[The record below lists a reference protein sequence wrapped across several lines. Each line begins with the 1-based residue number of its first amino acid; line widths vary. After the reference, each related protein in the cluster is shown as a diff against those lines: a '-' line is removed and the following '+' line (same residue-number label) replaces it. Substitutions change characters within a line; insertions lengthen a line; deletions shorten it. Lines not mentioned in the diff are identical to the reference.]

1 MTKLNKRTRIN
12 LLIFL
17 SFLFFAGP
25 AWAELPVTFL
35 EVDPVAGA
43 YYGWGYNMTTQ
54 QFTAPCLQ
62 VNTAATYASG
72 DPEQNSFYDFT
83 ETTATIAAQS
93 NLNVSAA
100 LKVLA
105 GGGTY
110 AANNKTSVTSGSE
123 SSTYSQTLFASAYR
137 YKMPDFVDLGQV
149 AFKPS
154 ALQMLTTPGGKGQ
167 FSRQC
172 GDAFVIGIRTGR
184 EFFGTATLSKQ
195 DLKSWTKFANDTGVS
210 VNGVWGSAGVDVNLG
225 RSMEQAFG
233 SQNITVT
240 TYSTGSNTP
249 NPTKASELENYY
261 KTFFN
266 SSGQEKMVKLIVAP
280 YNLVEGYP
288 WENPLEGNTKEDYI
302 GMMVVSLWG
311 LKAAINDA
319 GFVLSPQTANMF
331 ALGLN
336 ANLKSQRK
344 SYIQQQRDA
353 WQKEYDLLLKA
364 AQQCDKQFTG
374 ECRNLA
380 EYYDRHRNLAAQWS
394 AVMPDR
400 YMSDCYQE
408 MILSDFSNLKN
419 DLVSRNFG
427 TPFKG
432 DSETAGNRSRVVA
445 ELTFN
450 RDQRQLKAD
459 LSVAK
464 IEWKRD
470 DWYKMPVEVRS
481 NKGESGWGLKSQA
494 VVFDLDQ
501 PARYGKG
508 QENLK
513 YCTFAGDGVQLATIQ
528 TPQAEE
534 LAKRFGFGQQMTHGY
549 VDGLSGKD
557 PRGQQY
563 FGKGEGALEYITC
576 EVDRGGK
583 DNNMQCADLG
593 VRNVRLKLASTQD
606 IVADRWQK
614 PALPQIPTALVGFTQ
629 GKTVKLAQHAAQFS
643 AFTKM
648 VPENRKNLVA
658 SIEKQKTST
667 VTKFRGTRF
676 VMPVKQIDII
686 KKRQDI
692 NLMNIQKPMAVP
704 DKKNP
709 L

>member
-1 MTKLNKRTRIN
+1 MKKNKKKKRIIGLI
-12 LLIFL
+12 LLSILFL
-17 SFLFFAGP
+17 YLP
-25 AWAELPVTFL
+25 AWADMPVTFL

-54 QFTAPCLQ
+54 QFAAPCLQ
-62 VNTAATYASG
+62 VNSAATFASG

-110 AANNKTSVTSGSE
+110 GANNKTSITSGSE

-137 YKMPDFVDLGQV
+137 YNMPNFLDLGQV
-149 AFKPS
+149 SFKPS
-154 ALQMLTTPGGKGQ
+154 ALQLLTTPGGKGQ
-167 FSRQC
+167 FSQQC
-172 GDAFVIGIRTGR
+172 GDAFVIGIRNGR
-184 EFFGTATLSKQ
+184 EFFGTASISKQ
-195 DLKSWTKFANDTGVS
+195 DLKSWTKFANDTGIS
-210 VNGVWGSAGVDVNLG
+210 VNGVWGSASVDVNLG

-233 SQNITVT
+233 SQNITVS

-249 NPTKASELENYY
+249 NPTKASELEKYY
-261 KTFFN
+261 KNFFN

-302 GMMVVSLWG
+302 GMMVVALWG

-319 GFVLSPQTANMF
+319 GFVLSPQTVNMF

-336 ANLKSQRK
+336 AGVKATRK
-344 SYIQQQRDA
+344 NYVEQQQA
-353 WQKEYDLLLKA
+353 MWQKEYDMLLKA
-364 AQQCDKQFTG
+364 AQQCDQQFTVP
-374 ECRNLA
+374 CQNLA
-380 EYYDRHRNLAAQWS
+380 EYYDRHRNLAAQWA

-400 YMSDCYQE
+400 YMSDCYQDF
-408 MILSDFSNLKN
+408 ILRDFSSLKN

-445 ELTFN
+445 ELTFK
-450 RDQRQLKAD
+450 RDQRQLKAG

-464 IEWKRD
+464 IEWKRS

-481 NKGESGWGLKSQA
+481 NKGESGWGMQSQA

-501 PARYGKG
+501 PARYGMG

-513 YCTFAGDGVQLATIQ
+513 YCTFVGDGVQAATLP
-528 TPQAEE
+528 TPPAEE
-534 LAKRFGFGQQMTHGY
+534 LAARFGFGQTMTHGY
-549 VDGLSGKD
+549 IDGLSGKD
-557 PRGQQY
+557 PRGQQH
-563 FGKGEGALEYITC
+563 FGNGAGVLDFITC

-606 IVADRWQK
+606 IEADRWRK
-614 PALPQIPTALVGFTQ
+614 PTPPQIPTALATFSQ
-629 GKTVKLAQHAAQFS
+629 GKTVNLAQHAVQYAT
-643 AFTKM
+643 FTQM
-648 VPENRKNLVA
+648 VPANRKVLVS
-658 SIEKQKTST
+658 SIEKKKLST
-667 VTKFRGTRF
+667 QTKFKGTRF
-676 VMPVKQIDII
+676 ALPLKQVDLI
-686 KKRQDI
+686 KKRQDT
-692 NLMNIQKPMAVP
+692 NLMKIQKPMPAIS
-704 DKKNP
+704 K
-709 L
+709 

>member
-1 MTKLNKRTRIN
+1 MTKYRKEKRIIE
-12 LLIFL
+12 LI
-17 SFLFFAGP
+17 LFSIFFFTAH
-25 AWAELPVTFL
+25 AWADMPVTFL

-62 VNTAATYASG
+62 LNTSATYASG

-93 NLNVSAA
+93 NLTVSAS

-110 AANNKTSVTSGSE
+110 GANNKTSVTSGSE

-137 YKMPDFVDLGQV
+137 YKMPEFVDLGQV
-149 AFKPS
+149 SFKPS
-154 ALQMLTTPGGKGQ
+154 ALELLTTPGGKGQ
-167 FSRQC
+167 FSQQC

-184 EFFGTATLSKQ
+184 EFFGTASIAKQ

-210 VNGVWGSAGVDVNLG
+210 VNGVWGSANVDVNLG

-261 KTFFN
+261 KHFFN
-266 SSGQEKMVKLIVAP
+266 SSGEEKMVKLIVAP
-280 YNLVEGYP
+280 YNLVEDFP

-302 GMMVVSLWG
+302 GMMVVALWG

-336 ANLKSQRK
+336 ANVKAQRK
-344 SYIQQQRDA
+344 SYVQQQRNA
-353 WQKEYDLLLKA
+353 WQQEYDMLLKA
-364 AQQCDKQFTG
+364 AQQCDKQFTSQ
-374 ECRNLA
+374 CQNLA

-394 AVMPDR
+394 AVMPER
-400 YMSDCYQE
+400 YMSDCYQDF
-408 MILSDFSNLKN
+408 ILRDFSTLKN

-445 ELTFN
+445 ELTFKK
-450 RDQRQLKAD
+450 DQRQLKAD

-464 IEWKRD
+464 IEWKRS

-481 NKGESGWGLKSQA
+481 NKGESGWGMQSQA

-501 PARYGKG
+501 PARYGMG

-513 YCTFAGDGVQLATIQ
+513 HCNYIGEGVQLETMP
-528 TPQAEE
+528 TPQAEQ
-534 LAKRFGFGQQMTHGY
+534 LATRFGFGQRMTHGY
-549 VDGLSGKD
+549 VDGLSGKN
-557 PRGQQY
+557 PRGQQH
-563 FGKGEGALEYITC
+563 FGNGKGALEFISC

-583 DNNMQCADLG
+583 DNNMQCTDLG

-606 IVADRWQK
+606 IAADRWQK
-614 PALPQIPTALVGFTQ
+614 PAQPQVSTALVTFSQ
-629 GKTVKLAQHAAQFS
+629 GKTIKLAQHAVQYA

-648 VPENRKNLVA
+648 VPANRKVLVN
-658 SIEKQKTST
+658 SIEKQKAST
-667 VTKFRGTRF
+667 MSKFKGTRF
-676 VMPVKQIDII
+676 ALPLKQVNII
-686 KKRQDI
+686 KKRQDT
-692 NLMNIQKPMAVP
+692 NLMKIQKPIKVI
-704 DKKNP
+704 NR
-709 L
+709 